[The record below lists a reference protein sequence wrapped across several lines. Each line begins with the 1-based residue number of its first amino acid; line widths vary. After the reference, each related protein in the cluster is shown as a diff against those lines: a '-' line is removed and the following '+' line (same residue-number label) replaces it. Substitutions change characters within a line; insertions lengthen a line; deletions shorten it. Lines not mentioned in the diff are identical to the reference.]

1 MPYQTAQAHPLV
13 TNGFEVHL
21 PEFVD
26 VIVRSLPD
34 PRDVKPERER
44 LEGFWFVHWFDGK
57 LFHLRLKS
65 GGPNV
70 EGDNRTLR
78 VADHPWLLRA
88 RLDDAIGAALPKY
101 EPIGQR
107 PFTFLAQKSELIGQ
121 AAKAANISHP
131 LLSGFTV
138 TPRFALNLLRI
149 AGHL

>member
-1 MPYQTAQAHPLV
+1 MPYQTVQAHPLV

-21 PEFVD
+21 PEIVD
-26 VIVRSLPD
+26 VIVRPLPD

-70 EGDNRTLR
+70 DGDNRTLR

-88 RLDDAIGAALPKY
+88 NSMTQLARHFQNMSLSASARLHFSLKNPNSWDKPQ
-101 EPIGQR
+101 EPR
-107 PFTFLAQKSELIGQ
+107 AFLT
-121 AAKAANISHP
+121 HC
-131 LLSGFTV
+131 
-138 TPRFALNLLRI
+138 
-149 AGHL
+149 